1 MRSLVRWRWWAATAD
16 GVRHYADS
24 EGRASLAR
32 YAEMLATD
40 RELRLAGYEVYRFV
54 GHEIADRSRAF
65 GIMGKSFDNSLA
77 TSDPAWDPDTRELR
91 LARRNG
97 AFASWIRDSTVA
109 DHS

>member
-1 MRSLVRWRWWAATAD
+1 LRSLVRWRWWAATAD

-24 EGRASLAR
+24 EGRASLAP

-54 GHEIADRSRAF
+54 GHEITDRSRAV
-65 GIMGKSFDNSLA
+65 GIMGKFFDNSLA
-77 TSDPAWDPDTRELR
+77 TSDPARDPDTRELR

-97 AFASWIRDSTVA
+97 VFR
-109 DHS
+109 

>member
-1 MRSLVRWRWWAATAD
+1 LRSLVRRRWWAATAD

-54 GHEIADRSRAF
+54 GHEITDRSRAV
-65 GIMGKSFDNSLA
+65 GIMGKFFDNSLA

-97 AFASWIRDSTVA
+97 VFR
-109 DHS
+109 

>member
-1 MRSLVRWRWWAATAD
+1 LRSLVRRRWRAATAD
-16 GVRHYADS
+16 GIRHYPDS
-24 EGRASLAR
+24 EGRTSLAR
-32 YAEMLATD
+32 YADMVATD

-77 TSDPAWDPDTRELR
+77 TSDPARDPDTRELR

-97 AFASWIRDSTVA
+97 VFR
-109 DHS
+109 

>member
-1 MRSLVRWRWWAATAD
+1 LRSLVRWRWWAATAD

-54 GHEIADRSRAF
+54 GHEITDRSRAV
-65 GIMGKSFDNSLA
+65 GIMGKFFDNSLA

>member
-1 MRSLVRWRWWAATAD
+1 LRSLVRWRWWAATAD

-24 EGRASLAR
+24 EGRASLAP

-54 GHEIADRSRAF
+54 GHEITDRSRAV
-65 GIMGKSFDNSLA
+65 GIMGKFFDNSLA

-97 AFASWIRDSTVA
+97 AFASWIRDSTVTH
-109 DHS
+109 HS